1 MSTITNEPVLDSLA
15 PSTPGLWSF
24 GHVTVE
30 RVESGPI
37 SLDRRGG
44 RLHVKHSLTPRRSE

>member
-37 SLDRRGG
+37 SLDRRAVASTSGTP
-44 RLHVKHSLTPRRSE
+44 SLPPI